1 MEKVRKYESRK
12 IEVCRNCGGE
22 GMVNP
27 KLEGNW
33 LMRHI
38 QAADGPVACE
48 VCGGTGRVRK
58 HTEITVTVRSFDSP
72 LPPSKGGRG

>member
-12 IEVCRNCGGE
+12 IEVCRNCGGT
-22 GMVNP
+22 GTVRP
-27 KLEGNW
+27 KVEGNW
-33 LMRHI
+33 LLRHI

-58 HTEITVTVRSFDSP
+58 HTEITVTVRSFQ
-72 LPPSKGGRG
+72 

>member
-1 MEKVRKYESRK
+1 MTIMEKVRQYESNK
-12 IEVCRNCGGE
+12 IEICRNCGGE

-33 LMRHI
+33 LMRRI

-58 HTEITVTVRSFDSP
+58 HTEITVTVRSFQ
-72 LPPSKGGRG
+72 

>member
-22 GMVNP
+22 GMVRP
-27 KLEGNW
+27 KVEGSW
-33 LMRHI
+33 LLRRMQDAGRL
-38 QAADGPVACE
+38 VACD

-58 HTEITVTVRSFDSP
+58 TTEITITVKSYQ
-72 LPPSKGGRG
+72 